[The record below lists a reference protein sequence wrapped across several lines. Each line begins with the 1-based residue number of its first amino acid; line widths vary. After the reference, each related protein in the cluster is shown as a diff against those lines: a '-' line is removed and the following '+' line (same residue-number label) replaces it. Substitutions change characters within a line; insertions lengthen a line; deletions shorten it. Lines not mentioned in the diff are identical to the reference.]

1 MLRRSLIALAAALIL
16 VVPVFGQSAPPAAGE
31 TVEKDAPRATPNG
44 ATFTLPAGWKMST
57 KGSMVVLEPPEPDSH
72 VAIVD
77 VKAKDASAAVAAGW
91 EAYKPGFKRPLKIAL
106 PQDPRNGWE
115 ERKAFQYETSPNER
129 AVVSAYAWRAGESWT
144 VVIIDGTEPTI
155 EKRGAPLGLAVQSLR
170 PKGYSRE
177 SFAGKKAHPLDEK
190 RLATLKEFVAG
201 GMKLM
206 DTPGVGLAF
215 LDGGKIVWAGGLGV
229 KELGKPD
236 PVGPDTLFIAASN
249 TKALT
254 TLLLA
259 ELVDE
264 GKMRWD
270 QPVTELFPA
279 FKLGDEAT
287 TKQVLVRHLI
297 CACTGMPRQDME
309 WLLEYHDETPATA
322 VSLLGTM
329 QPTSRF
335 GEVFQY
341 SNLMAAAAGF
351 IGGSKAVPGK
361 ELGIAYD
368 EAMRTKVFGPLGMT
382 NTTFDFATAL
392 KGDVAQPHGEDVDGK
407 VTRARMDLNYSV
419 VPVRPAGGVWTTSWD
434 LARYVEMELAK
445 GMLPSGKRLVS
456 AENLLERYRP
466 NVIVGADITYGMA
479 LMVDKRWDIPV
490 VHHGGDLAGYHSDM
504 IWLPE
509 HGVGAVILTNADSG
523 VYLRGPLLRRLLEV
537 LFDGKP
543 EAEGTLKVAAA
554 QRKAAIAKERERLVV
569 PADSAVAA
577 KLAPRYANK
586 ALGDVKILH
595 EGSATVFDVGEWKSA
610 VASRK
615 NDDGTISFLTIDPTV
630 AGFEFVV
637 ADKDGKRRLITR
649 DAQHEYVFDE
659 AAAPAPLCQGAGAV
673 PRAVTRY
680 VANVPSQCPP
690 A

>member
-1 MLRRSLIALAAALIL
+1 MTGSIIPPEVFMLRCRFLAFALTSLLALPALA
-16 VVPVFGQSAPPAAGE
+16 QPAAPAAPQ
-31 TVEKDAPRATPNG
+31 KIDADSPRSTPG
-44 ATFTLPAGWKMST
+44 GTTFTAPAGWTMTT
-57 KGSMVVLEPPEPDSH
+57 KTPMVVLDPPEPDSH
-72 VAIVD
+72 LVIVD
-77 VKAKDASAAVAAGW
+77 LKAKDADAAVAAAW
-91 EAYKPGFKRPLKIAL
+91 AAYKPGFSRPLKMSV
-106 PQDPRNGWE
+106 PQAARNGFQ
-115 ERKAFQYETSPNER
+115 ERKAYQYETSPNER
-129 AVVSAYAWRAGESWT
+129 AVVTAYAWRAGEAWT
-144 VVIIDGTEPTI
+144 VILVDGTEPTF
-155 EKRGAPLGLAVQSLR
+155 EKRGAPLGLVVQSIR

-177 SFAGKKAHPLDEK
+177 SFAGKKANPLDEK
-190 RLATLKEFVAG
+190 RLAVLKDFVAS
-201 GMKLM
+201 GMKML

-215 LDGGKIVWAGGLGV
+215 LDGGKTVWAGGLGV

-236 PVGPDTLFIAASN
+236 PVDADTLFIAASN

-264 GKMRWD
+264 GKMRWN

-279 FKLGDEAT
+279 FKLGNEET
-287 TKQVLVRHLI
+287 TRQVQVEHLI

-309 WLLEYHDETPATA
+309 WLFEYRNETPASA
-322 VSLLGTM
+322 VKTLGTM

-361 ELGIAYD
+361 EWGAAYD
-368 EAMRTKVFGPLGMT
+368 EAMRAKVFEPLGMT
-382 NTTFDFATAL
+382 TTTFDFATAL
-392 KGDVAQPHGEDVDGK
+392 KGDVAQPHGDDVDGK

-419 VPVRPAGGVWTTSWD
+419 VPVRPAGGVWTSARE

-445 GMLPSGKRLVS
+445 GMLPNGKRLVS
-456 AENLLERYRP
+456 AENLLARYKP
-466 NVIVGADITYGMA
+466 HVIVGADVTYGMA
-479 LMVDKRWDIPV
+479 LMVDTQYGVTV

-504 IWLPE
+504 IWLPD

-523 VYLRGPLLRRLLEV
+523 VIIRGPLLRRLLEV

-543 EAEGTLKVAAA
+543 EAEEMLKVAAA

-569 PADSAVAA
+569 PADPAAVA
-577 KLAPRYANK
+577 KLAPRYVSA
-586 ALGDVKILH
+586 ALGEVNVRK
-595 EGSATVFDVGEWKSA
+595 EGAATLFDVGEWKSV

-615 NDDGTISFLTIDPTV
+615 NDDGTISFITIDPTI

-637 ADKDGKRRLITR
+637 ADQDGKRRLITR
-649 DAQHEYVFDE
+649 DAQHEYVFE
-659 AAAPAPLCQGAGAV
+659 E
-673 PRAVTRY
+673 
-680 VANVPSQCPP
+680 VAKR
-690 A
+690 

>member
-1 MLRRSLIALAAALIL
+1 MLRRSLIALAATLIL
-16 VVPVFGQSAPPAAGE
+16 VVPVFGQSAPPAAPATSE
-31 TVEKDAPRATPNG
+31 TVEKDTPRVTPAG
-44 ATFTLPAGWKMST
+44 ATFTVPAGWRMTT
-57 KGSMVVLEPPEPDSH
+57 KESMVVLDPPEPDSH

-77 VKAKDASAAVAAGW
+77 VKAKDAGAAVAAGW
-91 EAYKPGFKRPLKIAL
+91 AVYKPGFKRPLKIAL
-106 PQDPRNGWE
+106 PQAPRNGWE

-129 AVVSAYAWRAGESWT
+129 VVVSAYAWRAGEAWS
-144 VVIIDGTEPTI
+144 VVLIDGTEPTF
-155 EKRGAPLGLAVQSLR
+155 EKRGAPMGLALQSLR

-201 GMKLM
+201 GMKML

-215 LDGGKIVWAGGLGV
+215 LDGGKTVWAGGLGV
-229 KELGKPD
+229 KELGRPD

-264 GKMRWD
+264 GKMGWD

-287 TKQVLVRHLI
+287 TKQVLVKHLI
-297 CACTGMPRQDME
+297 CACTGMPRQDLE
-309 WLLEYHDETPATA
+309 WLLEYRDETPA
-322 VSLLGTM
+322 SSMKLLGTM

-351 IGGSKAVPGK
+351 IGGAKAVPGK
-361 ELGIAYD
+361 EWGSAYD
-368 EAMRTKVFGPLGMT
+368 EAMRTKVFAPLGMT
-382 NTTFDFATAL
+382 STTFDFATAL

-407 VTRARMDLNYSV
+407 VIRARMDLNYSV
-419 VPVRPAGGVWTTSWD
+419 VPVRPAGGVWTSPRE

-456 AENLLERYRP
+456 ADNLLARYKP
-466 NVIVGADITYGMA
+466 NVIVGEDVTYGMA
-479 LMVDKRWDIPV
+479 LMVDTRYGVSV

-509 HGVGAVILTNADSG
+509 HGVGAVILTNAESG

-543 EAEGTLKVAAA
+543 EAEEALKVAAG

-569 PADSAVAA
+569 PADPAAAA
-577 KLAPRYANK
+577 KLASRYASE
-586 ALGDVKILH
+586 ALGEVKILK
-595 EGSATVFDVGEWKSA
+595 EGNATVFDVGEWKST

-615 NDDGTISFLTIDPTV
+615 NDDGTISFLTIDPTI
-630 AGFEFVV
+630 AGFELVV
-637 ADKDGKRRLITR
+637 ADKDGKRQLITR
-649 DAQHEYVFDE
+649 DAQHEYVFVE
-659 AAAPAPLCQGAGAV
+659 QAAAAKP
-673 PRAVTRY
+673 
-680 VANVPSQCPP
+680 
-690 A
+690 